1 MEKYMKL
8 EVMLSKNKNNL
19 NLRHVMK
26 PYWISP
32 DEVLQSGLHYKFS
45 Q

>member
-8 EVMLSKNKNNL
+8 EVMQPKNKNNS
-19 NLRHVMK
+19 NVNK
-26 PYWISP
+26 QYWISS
-32 DEVLQSGLHYKFS
+32 DEVLQSGLHYKFN